1 MSEPLPPLQTETI
14 EDIYELTSLQQVML
28 FSTLYAPESGV
39 YFETVSTKL
48 QGPFSFPAFT
58 RAWQIVVD
66 HHPVLRT
73 SFHWADLE
81 KPVQVVHR
89 AIELPVTQLDWRNL
103 PPAEQETRLSA
114 FLGDD
119 RRKGFALDEAPLM
132 RLAFIQL
139 SGTEWQF
146 VWSFHHI
153 LLDGW
158 SVQLVLKD
166 VYEAYLAICRGQDPH
181 LPPSRPYGDYIAWVQ
196 EQDPML
202 AEEYW
207 RGILNDFTAPT
218 RFGVD
223 EIAGAD
229 PALAGLSAEH
239 RLRLDSETTAR
250 LNALARDHRLTLNTI
265 VQGAWAILLSRCSG
279 DSDVVFGTVVSGRPS
294 ALPGVESMVGMFINT
309 LPVRA
314 DVDRDAPLLPWLASL
329 QSRQAEARRF
339 EYSDPILV
347 QSASRVPPGTPLFES
362 VLVFENYPIPDALK
376 AQSGDGE
383 EAHFIERT
391 NLPLTLLFGL
401 GRELLVRVLYD
412 CERFD
417 SATIGRLGDHYRVL
431 LAAIARDPEQRL
443 GDLPLLD
450 PAAQRPDL
458 PELRAG
464 EEHIPVVDLFR
475 AQARATPAAS
485 AFLFDDQRLSYAELD
500 ERSDRIANRLIAL
513 GVGPE
518 SVVAMCLE
526 PSLDVPACL
535 LGIFKAG
542 GAYLPLEPSLPRARI
557 RAVLAT
563 AAEVL
568 ISRSDLAELS
578 GDFSGPRLLLD
589 ADPLDDP
596 ARPRRTPSITDA
608 AYVLFTSGS
617 TGTPKTVVCEH
628 RQLLNRLVWM
638 WEEYPFFEGEL
649 CCQRTPLG
657 FIDSLWELLGPL
669 LKGVPT
675 LIVPE
680 CMRHE
685 PDSFVDLLAEH
696 RVTRLWLVPSLLSTI
711 LATQYDLC
719 NRLEKLCF
727 WVATGEPLT
736 AALAAQFREA
746 MPAAK
751 LYNLYGTT
759 EIWDAT
765 WFDADEASAP
775 LPRVPI
781 GRPIRN
787 VICLILDDRQRP
799 VPIGIPG
806 ELYIGGAGLAR
817 AYLGSSP
824 ADQARFCE
832 LAYGDSSRRFYRTG
846 DLARLLPDGSI
857 DCLGR
862 ADRQIKLRGHRID
875 LGEVE
880 AALLSQRGIEEAA
893 AVRFD
898 DDAGEP
904 RIVAYLAYRGELT
917 EEADQTMLQAL
928 EQEQVP
934 RWKEVWEDAYNRET
948 AAVEPSLNT
957 AGFTSSYTGQ
967 PMPAE
972 EVREWAELAV
982 ANVMAFE
989 PRHVLEIGCGT
1000 GLLLLRIAPACESYV
1015 GTDFSPAALDFL
1027 RPRSALAGPAKVRLY
1042 ERAADDFDG
1051 LEEGRYDMVI
1061 LHSVVQYFPSA
1072 AYLMNVLEGAVRC
1085 TAPGGIVYI
1094 GDVRSLRLLEVFH
1107 ASVEIQKAER
1117 TLGAVDFRRL
1127 VGKRMLQEKELV
1139 IDPALFAALK
1149 RAMPRISKVRVSP
1162 KTGVFPNEFNRFR
1175 YDVFLHVETPDP
1187 LPVPAAR
1194 FDWARDGMGPAD
1206 VARRL
1211 AEAESSL
1218 IMGVPNA
1225 SIAAETA
1232 LLELVTEAACA
1243 AAEGTEES
1251 IDVGSIRRRRL
1262 GLEAEGLSPAQF
1274 LQLADSAGCD
1284 AILTLAGQGCDAT
1297 YNAAC
1302 HRRPRGAPFFPR
1314 VGDPNAFAA
1323 APAQRRDWSHYT
1335 NNPLHGMFADR
1346 VIPRIREQ
1354 LEQLLPEVMRP
1365 TAYVLVEAL
1374 PRTSSGKVDYGALPP
1389 PSMARTNLGV
1399 AYVAP
1404 RTELEQVTVDLW
1416 AEVLGSL
1423 QVGVHDNFF
1432 TDLGG
1437 HSLLAT
1443 QVVSRLSA
1451 LLSIPLT
1458 VRCLFDHPTV
1468 AGLAAAIAALRADT
1482 SEEDMLDLQAVPRV
1496 DRNLYRLEAG

>member
-1 MSEPLPPLQTETI
+1 MSELLLPPEAETI

-39 YFETVSTKL
+39 YFETVSTTL
-48 QGPFSFPAFT
+48 QGPFSLPAFT
-58 RAWQIVVD
+58 RAWQLVVD
-66 HHPVLRT
+66 HHAVLRT
-73 SFHWADLE
+73 SFHWEDLE

-89 AIELPVTQLDWRNL
+89 RIELPVTELDWRDL
-103 PPAEQETRLSA
+103 PPAERDSRLSA
-114 FLGDD
+114 FLAED

-132 RLAFIQL
+132 RLTFIQL
-139 SGTEWQF
+139 SGSEWQF

-166 VYEAYLAICRGQDPH
+166 VFEAYLTICRGQEPR
-181 LPPSRPYGDYIAWVQ
+181 LPLARPYGDYVAWVQ

-202 AEEYW
+202 AEQYW
-207 RGILNDFTAPT
+207 REILHDFAAPT

-223 EIAGAD
+223 EMSSKD
-229 PALAGLSAEH
+229 PELAGLSVEH
-239 RLRLDSETTAR
+239 RLWLNAETTAR
-250 LNALARDHRLTLNTI
+250 LSALARDHRLTLNTI

-294 ALPGVESMVGMFINT
+294 ALSGVESMVGMFINT
-309 LPVRA
+309 LPVRTR
-314 DVDRDAPLLPWLASL
+314 VDPDAPLLPWLASL
-329 QSRQAEARRF
+329 QSRQADARRF

-362 VLVFENYPIPDALK
+362 VLVFENYPIPEALK
-376 AQSGDGE
+376 AQGGE
-383 EAHFIERT
+383 GQEAHFIERT

-417 SATIGRLGDHYRVL
+417 AATIGRLGEYYRAL
-431 LAAIARDPEQRL
+431 LDAIAIEAEQRI
-443 GDLPLLD
+443 GDLPLVHS
-450 PAAQRPDL
+450 AAQRSDL
-458 PELRAG
+458 PEPQT
-464 EEHIPVVDLFR
+464 EEGHVPVVDLFR
-475 AQARATPAAS
+475 AQARATPDAP
-485 AFLFDDQRLSYAELD
+485 AFLFDDRTLSYAELD
-500 ERSDRIANRLIAL
+500 ERSNRIANRLIAM

-518 SVVAMCLE
+518 SVVAVCLP

-535 LGIFKAG
+535 LGILKAG
-542 GAYLPLEPSLPRARI
+542 GAYLPLEPSLPKARI
-557 RAVLAT
+557 RTALAT
-563 AAEVL
+563 AARAL
-568 ISRSDLAELS
+568 ISCSDLAERS
-578 GDFSGPRLLLD
+578 DTFSGPRLLLD

-596 ARPRRTPSITDA
+596 ASPNGTPSITDA

-617 TGTPKTVVCEH
+617 TGTPKAVVCEH
-628 RQLLNRLVWM
+628 RQLLNRLAWM
-638 WEEYPFFEGEL
+638 WEEYPFFADDL
-649 CCQRTPLG
+649 CCQRTPLC

-685 PDSFVDLLAEH
+685 PDAFVDLLAEH

-711 LATQYDLC
+711 LATQYDLRH
-719 NRLEKLCF
+719 RLEKLRF

-736 AALAAQFREA
+736 TELRERFRQA
-746 MPAAK
+746 MPTAK

-765 WFDADEASAP
+765 WFDADEALAA

-787 VICLILDDRQRP
+787 VTCLILDDRQRS

-806 ELYIGGAGLAR
+806 ELYVGGAGLAR
-817 AYLGSSP
+817 GYLDASAAEEARSCWLANGASS
-824 ADQARFCE
+824 QR
-832 LAYGDSSRRFYRTG
+832 LYRTG

-875 LGEVE
+875 LSEVE
-880 AALLSQRGIEEAA
+880 AALLSHPGIEEAA
-893 AVRFD
+893 VTRFD
-898 DDAGEP
+898 DEAGEP
-904 RIVAYLAYRGELT
+904 RIVAYLVYRGEPN
-917 EEADQTMLQAL
+917 EDADETTLQAL
-928 EQEQVP
+928 EQEQIP
-934 RWKEVWEDAYNRET
+934 RWKEVWDDAYNRET
-948 AAVEPSLNT
+948 FAIEPSLNT
-957 AGFTSSYTGQ
+957 AGFTSSYTGEAI
-967 PMPAE
+967 PAE

-982 ANVMAFE
+982 SNVMAFE

-1000 GLLLLRIAPACESYV
+1000 GLLLLRIAPACDSYV
-1015 GTDFSPAALDFL
+1015 GSDFSPAALDFL
-1027 RPRSALAGPAKVRLY
+1027 RPQAASAGLARVELL

-1051 LEEGRYDMVI
+1051 LEPGRYDMII

-1072 AYLMNVLEGAVRC
+1072 GYLMKVLEGAVRC

-1094 GDVRSLRLLEVFH
+1094 GDVRSLRLLEAFH
-1107 ASVEIQKAER
+1107 TSVEIQKAER
-1117 TLGAVDFRRL
+1117 ALSVRDFRRL
-1127 VGKRMLQEKELV
+1127 VDKRMLREKELV

-1149 RAMPRISKVRVSP
+1149 RVMPRISQVRISP
-1162 KTGVFPNEFNRFR
+1162 KTGAFPNEFNRFR

-1187 LPVPAAR
+1187 LPAPAAR
-1194 FDWARDGMGPAD
+1194 IYWNPDGIGPGD
-1206 VARRL
+1206 VAMRL
-1211 AEAESSL
+1211 GEAACSL
-1218 IMGVPNA
+1218 VLDVPDA
-1225 SIAAETA
+1225 SVTAETA
-1232 LLELVTEAACA
+1232 LLKLVTEAACA
-1243 AAEGTEES
+1243 AADNSDES
-1251 IDVGSIRRRRL
+1251 IDVAEIRRRRF
-1262 GLEAEGLSPAQF
+1262 GLEAKGLSPAEF
-1274 LQLADSAGCD
+1274 LQLSGAAGCD
-1284 AILTLAGQGCDAT
+1284 AMLALASQGSDAS
-1297 YNAAC
+1297 YNAIC
-1302 HRRPRGAPFFPR
+1302 HCRPRGTPFFPR
-1314 VGDPNAFAA
+1314 VGDPHAFAA
-1323 APAQRRDWSHYT
+1323 VPARQRAWSHYT

-1354 LEQLLPEVMRP
+1354 LEQALPEVMRP
-1365 TAYVLVEAL
+1365 TAYVLLDTL
-1374 PRTSSGKVDYGALPP
+1374 PRTSSGKVDYRSLPP
-1389 PSMARTNLGV
+1389 PDMARTSLAV
-1399 AYVAP
+1399 RYVAP

-1468 AGLAAAIAALRADT
+1468 AELAAKISELQADT
-1482 SEEDMLDLQAVPRV
+1482 KDEERTDLHAVPRV
-1496 DRNLYRLEAG
+1496 DRSLYRLEAD